1 MPDPVRLTVSE
12 IRREIYR
19 ASGFAAGD
27 GQPSTDLLGT
37 IFHQVFR
44 ALMDANSP
52 VGWPSVLDPETL
64 SDHER
69 LREHAY
75 ENIVGPKLRQNQAAL
90 QTSAAEVLAMWE
102 AVGHLCRYICQ
113 LLTNSC
119 QQNIL
124 TWNPAT
130 NEWAGAEHF
139 TSEEELTWLIQEIE
153 WSHSV
158 LVAGVVD
165 GVWRNPAG
173 KRWCAVEMKLG
184 AGSTEADLAQLCLY
198 HEMLRAKSKDN
209 PGQIT
214 LLHFQPELK
223 RDTFSE
229 EQIEPVKP
237 KLLALIG
244 RLAGVTGE
252 GFHRH
257 ASPAHR
263 ELGARL
269 VKVLEQFGP
278 MVTLESD
285 PVVGPSFLR
294 FHIVP
299 NPGVKMKSILPLGPE
314 IALQL
319 RLSRP
324 AIISY
329 EDGALV
335 VDLPRPDR
343 EKLLFRDYCSQLPR
357 NPRGNPEML
366 VGMDLNRQL
375 RYADLSSS
383 CPHVLAAGTTGSGK
397 SEWLRTAL
405 ASLIATNTPE
415 TLRVVVIDPKRITFG
430 SMRQSPFLLY
440 PGALLFTPEEAI
452 AGFELLIE
460 TMEERYILRQ
470 NKPGAV
476 FPRIVLFCD
485 EYGNLVAR
493 RKDREIIENAIVQL
507 GAKARAAAI
516 HLVIATQD
524 PRAQILT
531 PALKN
536 NLDARVCLRTAS
548 STQSRMMLEQNGAES
563 LLGHGDLLFR
573 RAGQT
578 VRLQALLLEE
588 SDSAALLR

>member
-1 MPDPVRLTVSE
+1 MPEPIRIAVSE
-12 IRREIYR
+12 VRREIYR

-37 IFHQVFR
+37 IFHRVFR
-44 ALMDANSP
+44 TLMDANSP
-52 VGWPSVLDPETL
+52 IGWHAVLDPETL
-64 SDHER
+64 HDYER
-69 LREHAY
+69 LRQHAY
-75 ENIVGPKLRQNQAAL
+75 DNILGPALRENQGAL
-90 QTSAAEVLAMWE
+90 QTSAAEVLSMWE
-102 AVGHLCRYICQ
+102 AAGHLCRYICQ
-113 LLTNSC
+113 LLTNSRE
-119 QQNIL
+119 QGIL
-124 TWNPAT
+124 TWRPAS
-130 NEWAGAEHF
+130 NDWAGAECF
-139 TSEEELTWLIQEIE
+139 SSEEELAWLIQQVE
-153 WSHSV
+153 WSGPV
-158 LVAGVVD
+158 LVAGVAD
-165 GVWRNPAG
+165 GVWRNPAS
-173 KRWCAVEMKLG
+173 KHWCAVEMKLG
-184 AGSTEADLAQLCLY
+184 AGSTAADLAQLCLY
-198 HEMLRAKSKDN
+198 HEMLRSKSKGN
-209 PGQIT
+209 PGRIS

-237 KLLALIG
+237 RLLALIG
-244 RLAGVTGE
+244 RLAGVSGD
-252 GFHRH
+252 GFQRPP
-257 ASPAHR
+257 SPAHR

-299 NPGVKMKSILPLGPE
+299 NPGVKVKQILPLGE
-314 IALQL
+314 DIALQL

-324 AIISY
+324 AIVSY

-335 VDLPRPDR
+335 VDLQRPDR
-343 EKLLFRDYCSQLPR
+343 EKLLFKDYRDRLPR
-357 NPRGNPEML
+357 GENGNAQML

-375 RYADLSSS
+375 RFADLTSS

-405 ASLIATNTPE
+405 ASLLATNTPD
-415 TLRVVVIDPKRITFG
+415 TLRVVVVDPKRITFG

-452 AGFELLIE
+452 AGFDLLMQ
-460 TMEERYILRQ
+460 TMEERYIVKQ
-470 NKPGAV
+470 NKPDAV

-493 RKDREIIENAIVQL
+493 KKDRDTIENAIIQL
-507 GAKARAAAI
+507 GAKARAAGI

-524 PRAQILT
+524 PRAQILS

-548 STQSRMMLEQNGAES
+548 STQSRMMLEQYGAEA

-573 RAGQT
+573 RAGQI

-588 SDSAALLR
+588 PDAELR